1 MKLPISELELM
12 EKYEKKLKESPE
24 GGVSE
29 VQDTFKPGEEEG
41 IVIEKGSGF
50 ITMSE
55 SARLKFNEDL
65 MKSIYR

>member
-1 MKLPISELELM
+1 M

-29 VQDTFKPGEEEG
+29 VQDNFKPGEEEG
-41 IVIEKGSGF
+41 IVIEKESGY

-65 MKSIYR
+65 MKSIYS